1 VQRCVPCAMEE
12 DQGIGVCRWKGIGFW
27 FNGGR
32 GSVFGLM
39 GKGVQFYR
47 KPSGFHF
54 AEFYRSRY
62 FEFFNSV
69 LTKNIAMDSNFF
81 RIFYYKCFQIFE
93 NFKFD
98 WPVFGKSD

>member
-1 VQRCVPCAMEE
+1 L
-12 DQGIGVCRWKGIGFW
+12 
-27 FNGGR
+27 
-32 GSVFGLM
+32 VFGLM

-54 AEFYRSRY
+54 TEFYRSRY

-69 LTKNIAMDSNFF
+69 LTKNVAMDSNFF